1 MDVDKLAGAE
11 RDYKPF
17 YPQPVY
23 RHLLF
28 SYIINTVHEHDVRIN
43 KLINYVLQTS
53 QHEKQNSPKPFKK
66 RVLTHTCTT

>member
-28 SYIINTVHEHDVRIN
+28 SYIINTVHVHDVRIN
-43 KLINYVLQTS
+43 KLINYILQL
-53 QHEKQNSPKPFKK
+53 N
-66 RVLTHTCTT
+66 